1 MVKALRAFVHLTN
14 SQGGEMA
21 VTLLVGG
28 RTMSGMLT
36 PNRRFLSWAKEVTLR
51 AVHEK
56 GQTKFPK
63 IDMPSIS
70 KKEAEAIRTEWERVE
85 RETKEQDPDASSVS
99 AEYEHLCLRNAQ
111 VFAPFAIKGSPPG
124 AGPPTAGNPV
134 SLS

>member
-1 MVKALRAFVHLTN
+1 MVKSLCVVEDKTQ
-14 SQGGEMA
+14 SQGGKMD
-21 VTLLVGG
+21 VKLMLSIIQ
-28 RTMSGMLT
+28 MKGMLT

-134 SLS
+134 